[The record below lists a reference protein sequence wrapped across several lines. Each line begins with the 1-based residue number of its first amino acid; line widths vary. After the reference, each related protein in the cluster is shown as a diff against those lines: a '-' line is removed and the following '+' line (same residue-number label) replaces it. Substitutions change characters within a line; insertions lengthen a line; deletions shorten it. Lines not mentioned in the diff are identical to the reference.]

1 MKTAPHYLLRRR
13 QFLQAALV
21 SSVIPTAWANP
32 CSDPPEAIPG
42 LPRGPFGRSS
52 TAEEVTEG
60 MDLSGLRVVITGCN
74 SGLGYETMR
83 VLTMRGAHV
92 IGTARNAEKAMRA
105 TSSVKGRATPVV
117 LELSDLDSVRAGAKT
132 INDMNL
138 PIDALICNAGIM
150 ALPEL
155 KLANG
160 IELQFAV
167 NHLGHFVFANE
178 LLERVKQAEQGRVVM
193 LSSCAHFFAPEE
205 GIDFDNLD
213 GSKSYHPW
221 RAYGRSKLANVL
233 YAAELSRRLKGTN
246 VTANSLH
253 PGVIKTNLGRDL
265 DRDPND
271 DSRYDKSIPQ
281 GASTQTYV
289 AVSPIVTPI
298 SGQYFVD
305 CNPAPASE
313 FAADEKLAA
322 KLWEV
327 SEELTS

>member
-1 MKTAPHYLLRRR
+1 MITRLFSRR
-13 QFLQAALV
+13 QILNRMTTLSVLAAL
-21 SSVIPTAWANP
+21 
-32 CSDPPEAIPG
+32 PPAALAELITRTPKAS
-42 LPRGPFGRSS
+42 PFDADS
-52 TAEEVTEG
+52 TAESVTEG
-60 MDLSGLRVVITGCN
+60 LDLSGKTYAITGAN
-74 SGLGYETMR
+74 SGLGLETMR
-83 VLTMRGAHV
+83 VLTLRGAHV
-92 IGTARNAEKAMRA
+92 IGIARTREKAERA
-105 TSSVKGRATPVV
+105 CATIDGETTPEFLDLAEWPSVVACAERIRAMGT
-117 LELSDLDSVRAGAKT
+117 
-132 INDMNL
+132 
-138 PIDALICNAGIM
+138 PIDGLITNAGIM

-155 KLANG
+155 ELANG
-160 IELQFAV
+160 VEKQFAV
-167 NHLGHFVFANE
+167 NHLGHFVFANA
-178 LLERVKQAEQGRVVM
+178 LLERVKQAKQGRVVM

-233 YAAELSRRLKGTN
+233 YAAELARRLKGTN

-253 PGVIKTNLGRDL
+253 PGVIKTNLGRHL

-322 KLWEV
+322 RLWEV
-327 SEELTS
+327 SEERTS